1 MILTIL
7 QLDLYCRRIE
17 KRKEIPYLEAFMVL
31 YQNPTLYDSHN
42 LKPGKPENSSDILD
56 DPLLSSVVS
65 QRGN

>member
-1 MILTIL
+1 M
-7 QLDLYCRRIE
+7 E

-56 DPLLSSVVS
+56 DPLLSSVIS